1 MPRVIEP
8 ASSKQS
14 CIRIVVVDD
23 HRILRDGLRA
33 LFEIEPDVQVV
44 GEAGDGSDA
53 FKCVID
59 AKPDA
64 VIMDLSM
71 PHTNGT
77 DAILNIKRRL
87 PQTRII
93 VLTFHKSDDF
103 VRAALDAGADGYVL
117 KQDSHEKLLDALRV
131 VMDGDTFLSPSI
143 CANVVAGYLTGSG
156 NESVSAG
163 VLTPRERQVVK
174 LIAEG
179 YRNKEI
185 ARHLSLSTKTI
196 EKHRSNFM
204 KKLRLHNTAEIT
216 VYAMENNLITSELGE
231 L

>member
-1 MPRVIEP
+1 MQRATEQ
-8 ASSKQS
+8 ASGAKT
-14 CIRIVVVDD
+14 CIRLVIVDD
-23 HRILRDGLRA
+23 HKILRDGLRA
-33 LFEIEPDVQVV
+33 LFATEQDILVV
-44 GEAGDGSDA
+44 GEAEDGREA
-53 FKCVID
+53 LECVVET
-59 AKPDA
+59 KPDA

-71 PHTNGT
+71 PHMNGPE
-77 DAILNIKRRL
+77 AIQDIKRRL
-87 PQTRII
+87 PQTKII
-93 VLTFHKSDDF
+93 VLTLHKAEDF

-117 KQDSHEKLLDALRV
+117 KQDSHEKLLDALRAV
-131 VMDGDTFLSPSI
+131 TKGDIFLSPSI
-143 CANVVAGYLTGSG
+143 CADVVAGYLRGSG
-156 NESVSAG
+156 GNGVSAG

-216 VYAMENNLITSELGE
+216 VYAIENNLITSEMGDR
-231 L
+231 